1 MSSFGSPS
9 CARVAAGLLLTAAA
23 GCAWAPPQTAV
34 STPAAPAVNV
44 APCVQVSYSEPA
56 AASADAAA
64 VAPLPPGVDADDPF
78 AGQGE
83 LSAGQLVAEVQ
94 ARNPSLSAMV
104 SAWQA
109 AAQRYPQVVS
119 LEDPMFTFMRGM
131 PDGWMVEAGQKIPW
145 PGKRALR
152 GCAANAEANAA
163 GHDVDDTRLRLTEA
177 ARLAYADYYLA
188 VCHRRLNH
196 TTAGLLEELR
206 RIATAKYEANQV
218 FQQDVLQVTVEAGDV
233 ESMDAGLRRDEEVA
247 VARINTLLHR
257 RADHPLPPPPRELAL
272 PGGLPPP
279 EGLQAL
285 ALGRP
290 DLQAAAARAQEEEAN
305 LALACK
311 EYYPDLEIVARYD
324 AFMPADMQSQVGMN
338 LNVPLWQTKRNAAV
352 CEAQAR
358 LQQRRFEYQDLLD
371 QVRFEV
377 QSACASSAKRSEH
390 GPLSRQDSA
399 GRGGQRA
406 IGPGQLRG
414 RSLRLPAAH
423 RSPAAMVPGA
433 AALPGRRGRRLPPRG
448 STGTGRGRL
457 PPGKRALVRRPPG
470 QAA

>member
-1 MSSFGSPS
+1 MRATKLYLLQSVPWRW
-9 CARVAAGLLLTAAA
+9 AAAAGLVLTAAA
-23 GCAWAPPQTAV
+23 GCATAPPGLVA
-34 STPAAPAVNV
+34 SGPATSAERA
-44 APCVQVSYSEPA
+44 AACVQVSYTEPA
-56 AASADAAA
+56 GEAADAAA

-78 AGQGE
+78 AGQSE
-83 LSAGQLVAEVQ
+83 LSAGELVAQVQ
-94 ARNPSLSAMV
+94 ARNPSLAAMV

-152 GCAANAEANAA
+152 GCAAAAEANAA
-163 GHDVDDTRLRLTEA
+163 GHDVEDTRLRLTEA
-177 ARLAYADYYLA
+177 ARMAYADYYLA

-196 TTAGLLEELR
+196 TTAGLLDELR

-233 ESMDAGLRRDEEVA
+233 ETMEAGLRRDEEVA

-257 RADHPLPPPPRELAL
+257 RADHPLPPPAELSL
-272 PGGLPPP
+272 PGHLPPP
-279 EGLQAL
+279 EALQAL

-311 EYYPDLEIVARYD
+311 DYYPDLELVARYD
-324 AFMPADMQSQVGMN
+324 AFMPEDMQSQVGMN
-338 LNVPLWQTKRNAAV
+338 LNIPLWQKKRAAAV

-377 QSACASSAKRSEH
+377 QSAYAQLGESQRNTALYRDKILPAADANVQSARANYVAARFDFLRLIEAQ
-390 GPLSRQDSA
+390 RQWFQEQQRFQETTADYYRRLA
-399 GRGGQRA
+399 QLERAVGG
-406 IGPGQLRG
+406 
-414 RSLRLPAAH
+414 RLPADTAW
-423 RSPAAMVPGA
+423 
-433 AALPGRRGRRLPPRG
+433 
-448 STGTGRGRL
+448 
-457 PPGKRALVRRPPG
+457 
-470 QAA
+470 